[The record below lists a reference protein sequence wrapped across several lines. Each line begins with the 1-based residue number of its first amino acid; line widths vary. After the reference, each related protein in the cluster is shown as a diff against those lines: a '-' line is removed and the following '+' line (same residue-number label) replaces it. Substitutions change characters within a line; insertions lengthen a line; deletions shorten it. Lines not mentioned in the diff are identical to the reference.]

1 MANSSLPES
10 ALLQSRFRGC
20 MLGLAVGDALGAP
33 FEGAWFLKPYQ
44 VKDVAAKSSRLR
56 YTDDA
61 HMAIGLAE
69 SLIACKDLNGPHLAE
84 VFTKNFEQEPW
95 RGYGPGPPRIFKKIR
110 AGLPWDKA
118 AQDIYPGGSY
128 GNGAAMRVA
137 PAGLFYF
144 KDFNKLVE
152 AARAQSIITHA
163 HLLGQEGAVLLA
175 LTVALV
181 AGGSRAPAA
190 PEIIGQLKQY
200 AAEDLYLQKLK
211 DMEAL
216 LETKDLGEI
225 ASKLG
230 NGVEAFN
237 SVPAAI
243 CCALR
248 HPGSFEETVL
258 EAVSLGGDTD
268 TIACM
273 AGAIAG
279 ARLGSEAIPQQWLEK
294 LENKDYFEELAVKLL
309 EAVI

>member
-1 MANSSLPES
+1 MANSPPLEPE
-10 ALLQSRFRGC
+10 LLKSKFLGC

-33 FEGAWFLKPYQ
+33 FEGAWFPAPDQ
-44 VKDVAAKSSRLR
+44 VKAVAAKSHLLR

-69 SLIACKDLNGPHLAE
+69 SLIACKDLNGWHLAE

-110 AGLPWDKA
+110 AGMSWDKA
-118 AQDIYPGGSY
+118 ALDIYPGGSY

-137 PAGLFYF
+137 PVGLFYF
-144 KDFNKLVE
+144 KDFKKLVA
-152 AARAQSIITHA
+152 AARDQSIITHA

-181 AGGSRAPAA
+181 TGGSPAPASRD
-190 PEIIGQLKQY
+190 IIGQLRQY
-200 AAEDLYLQKLK
+200 ALEEVYLQKLK
-211 DMEAL
+211 CMEAL
-216 LETKDLGEI
+216 LETKDAGEI
-225 ASKLG
+225 ASQLG
-230 NGVEAFN
+230 NGIEAFN

-248 HPGSFEETVL
+248 HPGSFEDAVL
-258 EAVSLGGDTD
+258 EAVSLGGDAD

-279 ARLGSEAIPQQWLEK
+279 ARLGSEAIPGQWLKK
-294 LENKDYFEELAVKLL
+294 LENKAYFEELAVKLL